1 MSLATK
7 IALVG
12 TFATSVLAHGLVSG
26 FVTDGVY
33 NQGYLLD
40 FYYAKVNGQAVPD
53 IASWSAENLDN
64 GFVDGSS
71 YTSADII
78 CHKNAEPGKITA
90 KVAAGGTVEFQWTV
104 WPDSHFGPVFTYIA
118 SCGDDCS
125 TVDKTAL
132 KWIKIDE
139 AGIDIATQEWAATKL
154 IANNNTWVTT
164 VPESIAPGNYVFRHE
179 IIAMHA
185 AGSLNGAQNY
195 PQCAN
200 IEITGSG
207 TELPEGVL
215 GTELYSP
222 TDPGIMFNPYTTI
235 EEYTIPGPALFTGA
249 STGGGSNPVT
259 SAAPVSSAPAT
270 TAPAATATSAIA
282 SSVAAV
288 PTSAAEETPVAS
300 STVAPAATATPST
313 PVTCPG
319 KRRVRKVRRHA
330 RDISKEM

>member
-1 MSLATK
+1 MSFATK
-7 IALVG
+7 LALIG
-12 TFATSVLAHGLVSG
+12 SFATSALAHGLVSG
-26 FVTDGVY
+26 FVTDGTY
-33 NQGYLLD
+33 NQGFLLD
-40 FYYAKVNGQAVPD
+40 YYYAKVNGQAVPD

-71 YTSADII
+71 YTAADII

-139 AGIDIATQEWAATKL
+139 AGIDLDTQEWAATKL

-222 TDPGIMFNPYTTI
+222 TDPGILFNPYTTLTN
-235 EEYTIPGPALFTGA
+235 YTIPGPTLFSGA
-249 STGGGSNPVT
+249 SSGGSPATSAAVSATSAPAVT
-259 SAAPVSSAPAT
+259 SA
-270 TAPAATATSAIA
+270 PAAIATSAVV

-288 PTSAAEETPVAS
+288 PTTSAVEETPAAT
-300 STVAPAATATPST
+300 STAPVATATPST
-313 PVTCPG
+313 PVTCG
-319 KRRVRKVRRHA
+319 SKRKVRRHA
-330 RDISKEM
+330 RDISKKM